1 MSDEDKTHYGKLLKR
16 EKGKEDVYRSL
27 YIDHKF
33 WKTKF
38 RQVTSLSE
46 RVQQHGENNS

>member
-16 EKGKEDVYRSL
+16 KKGKEDVYRSL

-33 WKTKF
+33 WITKF
-38 RQVTSLSE
+38 RQVISSSE
-46 RVQQHGENNS
+46 RNQQHG